1 MCLRLNRNTSPLLNV
16 NLSFQQKF
24 LTIFSQSLTTADCP
38 RLPPTAPDCRR
49 LPPTAPDCRRPP
61 PCVRRSRRR
70 RHSSQSEFKNHVLVL
85 WFRFTVLNH

>member
-1 MCLRLNRNTSPLLNV
+1 
-16 NLSFQQKF
+16 
-24 LTIFSQSLTTADCP
+24 
-38 RLPPTAPDCRR
+38 
-49 LPPTAPDCRRPP
+49 APDCRRPP